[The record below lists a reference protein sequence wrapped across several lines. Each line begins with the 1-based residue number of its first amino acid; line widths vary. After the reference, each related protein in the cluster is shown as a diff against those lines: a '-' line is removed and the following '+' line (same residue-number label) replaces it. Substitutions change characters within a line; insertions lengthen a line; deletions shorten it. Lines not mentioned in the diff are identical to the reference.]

1 MCVDVCECVRE
12 REREREREAAPV
24 RFGRKMV
31 RFENEIE
38 ADRAE
43 SLAGLGVLALME
55 HTL

>member
-1 MCVDVCECVRE
+1 
-12 REREREREAAPV
+12 
-24 RFGRKMV
+24 MV